1 MGLNVAR
8 ELTEILIQT
17 GKLDRQ
23 GLDRAA
29 NLGSSTG
36 ERLDIVLTR
45 LGLVSEEDM
54 THALAEHLG
63 VPVAQVEHYPDAPV
77 LAGTLTSP
85 FLWRSRILPLEDQDD
100 VLVVALADPL
110 DTYTI
115 DAIRLLVGK
124 PVTPWAAVPV
134 ELARALER
142 LYGKEGAGTGA
153 GGGLVPDHAEL
164 ADRDLY
170 RADVDRIRDRASDA
184 PVVRLV
190 DSLIAN
196 AISERASDIH
206 IEPSPDRLRLRLRVD
221 GVLRDIDAPPL
232 ALKSAIVSRIK
243 VMANLDIA
251 ERRLAQDG
259 RIRTSVAGREID
271 VRVSCVPVQY
281 GESVVLRLLDKSH
294 GVLALGNL
302 GFVADIAA
310 KIEDVL
316 GLSNGI
322 VLVTGPTGSGKTTTL
337 YAALQRLNDPRRKIV
352 TAEDPVEYELA
363 GINQIQV
370 KPRIGLSFAN
380 VLRAILRQDPDVMM
394 IGEIRDKETA
404 EISIQA
410 ALTGHLVLSTLH
422 TNDAAGAITRLLDM
436 GVESYLLTSA
446 LKAVVAQRLV
456 RKLCVAC
463 RALERPEAYDLAVLQ
478 GLGVEGEAPLKLYKP
493 TGCAKCGG
501 TGFLG
506 RTVIAEFLPLDEDA
520 RGLIL
525 QRAGAD
531 EIAAAA
537 AKCGLPT
544 LRQDGFRKVHEG
556 ITSLDEVLR
565 ASHTV

>member
-1 MGLNVAR
+1 MAR

-54 THALAEHLG
+54 AHALAEHLD
-63 VPVAQVEHYPDAPV
+63 VPVARVEHYPDAPV
-77 LAGTLTSP
+77 LADTLTSP

-124 PVTPWAAVPV
+124 PVAPWAAVPA

-142 LYGKEGAGTGA
+142 LYGKQGAVDGI
-153 GGGLVPDHAEL
+153 VPDHAEL

-170 RADVDRIRDRASDA
+170 RADVDRIRDRATDA

-190 DSLIAN
+190 DSLIGN
-196 AISERASDIH
+196 AVSERASDIH
-206 IEPSPDRLRLRLRVD
+206 LEPSPDRLRLRLRID
-221 GVLRDIDAPPL
+221 GVLRDIDAPPF

-271 VRVSCVPVQY
+271 IRVSCVPVQY
-281 GESVVLRLLDKSH
+281 GESVVLRLLDKSR
-294 GVLALGNL
+294 GVLALDNL
-302 GFVADIAA
+302 GFAPGIASQ
-310 KIEDVL
+310 IEAVL

-322 VLVTGPTGSGKTTTL
+322 VLVTSPTGSGKTTTL
-337 YAALQRLNDPRRKIV
+337 YAALQRLNDPTRKIV
-352 TAEDPVEYELA
+352 TAEDPIEYELG

-370 KPRIGLSFAN
+370 KPRIGLTFAN
-380 VLRAILRQDPDVMM
+380 VLRAVLRQDPDVMM
-394 IGEIRDKETA
+394 IGEIRDTETA

-446 LKAVVAQRLV
+446 LKAVIAQRLV

-463 RALERPEAYDLAVLQ
+463 RAPVPADEAADSALLQ
-478 GLGVEGEAPLKLYKP
+478 GLGLEFDNQVTFYKP
-493 TGCAKCGG
+493 NGCAKCGG
-501 TGFLG
+501 TGYLG

-525 QRAGAD
+525 NRAGAD
-531 EIAAAA
+531 EFAAASA
-537 AKCGLPT
+537 SRGLTT
-544 LRQDGFRKVHEG
+544 LRQDGFAKARAGVTTLE
-556 ITSLDEVLR
+556 EVVR
-565 ASHTV
+565 ASHSV